1 MPEAIKHIEATTKIY
16 FTRDYGRFKSILG
29 NRDLIQSKIKRIIS
43 DIEDGIDMLKYCP
56 IIVDKD
62 MNIIDGQHRLYVART
77 INSNI
82 WYVISESLDLVSI
95 AKVNSNTDKWRPT
108 DFLNCYLSQGND
120 HYKKLEAFLEKHSV
134 SLSTALPLLMKG
146 SIGAH
151 GASKETKIA
160 FEKGDFKMVFENSA
174 SDLLLT
180 ASKFKSFPG
189 YKGRAFLDAMDKLL
203 KAKKCIIPDL
213 VKRFEKFPDPLNRC
227 HTSKDFMVALEEI
240 YNYKQHE
247 RKIIF

>member
-1 MPEAIKHIEATTKIY
+1 MIHAEAVVKIY
-16 FTRDYGRFKSILG
+16 FTREYGRFKSILG
-29 NRDLIQSKIKRIIS
+29 NRDLSQSKIKRIIS
-43 DIEDGIDMLKYCP
+43 DIEDGLDMLKYCP

-62 MNIIDGQHRLYVART
+62 MNVIDGQHRLFVAKSLQ
-77 INSNI
+77 SNI
-82 WYVISESLDLVSI
+82 WYVISETIDLIDI
-95 AKVNSNTDKWRPT
+95 AKVNSNTDKWKPS

-120 HYKKLEAFLEKHSV
+120 HYRKLNEFLIKHNV

-151 GASKETKIA
+151 GASKEVRIA
-160 FEKGDFKMVFENSA
+160 FEKGEFKMKFENSA

-180 ASKFKSFPG
+180 AFKFKDFSG
-189 YKGRAFLDAMDKLL
+189 YKSRYFLDAIDNLL
-203 KAKKCIIPDL
+203 KAKKCNIPDL
-213 VKRFEKFPDPLNRC
+213 LKRFEKFPDPLNRC
-227 HTSKDFMVALEEI
+227 NSSKDFMIALEEI